1 MLIPRSIH
9 ASGSVQEE
17 PAYAEFAG
25 GSSRSGPVTWG
36 QRAVWLTVD
45 LFRSPQAFVSLRRV
59 LAVSPRADVDVP
71 RALRALGALVS
82 RHESLRTRVRLVDG
96 ELRQEAAGRGRL
108 PVRVHA
114 VADPAADPDGRAAAE
129 LLTGQLGDPP
139 FDHGTEWPLRAG
151 LVTVDGRVRQL
162 VVVFSHSTVDFHAT
176 ETVLRDLRMLV
187 LRGSVPGPPGLQSL
201 DVAEREQQTERRRS
215 DRSVAYWVR
224 HFPTFTVGLFT
235 PVPEPT
241 GPRFRRGSLV
251 SAAVYDAVRTI
262 AARHGVS
269 TSTVLLAATAA
280 VTAALGGHDV
290 CGIVTMA
297 NNRFPPRYDT
307 AISKLNQFG
316 ICRIDLSDRP
326 DFTALLPRAAQ
337 AALDAYRH
345 AYYDP
350 DALAVAFAELGH
362 DSHRMLAPFCYLND
376 IRLPHEPDRAHTGPD
391 EATLRA
397 AVARSEF
404 RWREELAGFVWRCRI
419 QIVDAPGAVELVVTV
434 DTGYLPAEQAER
446 LLWSVEALLVEAA
459 LRPVPWPWSPAP
471 AGGSSGRRPTP
482 AAGPP
487 GH

>member
-1 MLIPRSIH
+1 MLIPQSTP
-9 ASGSVQEE
+9 ATDPAQEE
-17 PAYAEFAG
+17 PTYAEFQG
-25 GSSRSGPVTWG
+25 GRSRSGPITWG

-45 LFRSPQAFVSLRRV
+45 LFRSPQAFVNLRRV
-59 LAVSPRADVDVP
+59 LTVSARADVDVP

-96 ELRQEAAGRGRL
+96 ELRQEAADRGRL

-114 VADPAADPDGRAAAE
+114 VAEVPADPDGRAAAE
-129 LLTGQLGDPP
+129 LLTWQLGDPR
-139 FDHGTEWPLRAG
+139 FDHTTEWPIRAA
-151 LVTVDGRVRQL
+151 LVTVDGRVRQV

-224 HFPTFTVGLFT
+224 HFPAFTVGLFE
-235 PVPEPT
+235 PVGSPT
-241 GPRFRRGSLV
+241 GPRFRRGSLFS
-251 SAAVYDAVRTI
+251 SAGYDAVRLI

-269 TSTVLLAATAA
+269 SSTVLLAATAA
-280 VTAALGGHDV
+280 VTTAMDGQDV

-297 NNRFPPRYDT
+297 NNRFPPQYDT
-307 AISKLNQFG
+307 AVSKLNQFG
-316 ICRIDLSDRP
+316 ICRIDLADRP
-326 DFTALLPRAAQ
+326 DFAALLPRAEQ

-362 DSHRMLAPFCYLND
+362 DSHWMLAPFCYLND
-376 IRLPHEPDRAHTGPD
+376 IRLPHEPGSAHTGPD

-397 AVARSEF
+397 AAARSTF
-404 RWREELAGFVWRCRI
+404 RWLEELDGFVWRCRI
-419 QIVDAPGAVELVVTV
+419 QIVDAPGAVELVITV
-434 DTGYLPAEQAER
+434 DTWYLPADRAER
-446 LLWSVEALLVEAA
+446 LLRTVEALLVEAA
-459 LRPVPWPWSPAP
+459 FRAVPWPWSP
-471 AGGSSGRRPTP
+471 T
-482 AAGPP
+482 
-487 GH
+487 